1 MTAPHMSE
9 GDLRAT
15 VLDALASIAP
25 EAASMTLDPKTS
37 LREQLDIDS
46 VDFLNLLTTLHKR
59 LGVDIPEADYAQMQ
73 TLDGLVAYLGRKLA

>member
-1 MTAPHMSE
+1 MNEA
-9 GDLRAT
+9 DLRAT

-25 EAASMTLDPKTS
+25 EAASAPLDAKRS

-59 LGVDIPEADYAQMQ
+59 LGIDIPEADYAQLQ
-73 TLDGLVAYLGRKLA
+73 TLDDMVAYIVRKLAA

>member
-1 MTAPHMSE
+1 MNEPE
-9 GDLRAT
+9 IRAT

-25 EAASMTLDPKTS
+25 EAASAPLDAKRS

-59 LGVDIPEADYAQMQ
+59 LGVDIPEADYAQLQ
-73 TLDGLVAYLGRKLA
+73 TLDDMVAYIGRKLAG